1 MLQTAKESK
10 NEEKIKSKKAKPNNK
25 VDAKYWT
32 REFDLVKKITV
43 DGREAII
50 W

>member
-10 NEEKIKSKKAKPNNK
+10 NEEKKKDKKAKANK
-25 VDAKYWT
+25 VDATYWT
-32 REFDLVKKITV
+32 REFDLVKTITV